1 MSLYVSK
8 LTDSNN
14 SPKWANDRINPNF
27 LATFAN
33 RKLVE
38 KGNCKPWCKLPW
50 SPPLAQNIRRAQR
63 DSLCLWGDIVE
74 RPDPKP
80 WRKLPWSQPLAQNIR
95 KAQRDSLFLWGGI
108 VERPDPKGLST
119 FSQCT
124 EFLAHRRF
132 DLMSSRSGVRRSN

>member
-1 MSLYVSK
+1 MFFLSMSLYVSK
-8 LTDSNN
+8 LSDSNN

-50 SPPLAQNIRRAQR
+50 SPPLAQNIR
-63 DSLCLWGDIVE
+63 
-74 RPDPKP
+74 
-80 WRKLPWSQPLAQNIR
+80 
-95 KAQRDSLFLWGGI
+95 KAQRDSLGLWGGI